1 MINLNTIS
9 LAIMDDNVTR
19 LVRCPVANRRHSLP
33 FATNRHIRDVWSVC
47 DLAFR
52 SAAMATADWRPV
64 KHGAMLFYTV
74 GRSYLLELCRSL

>member
-19 LVRCPVANRRHSLP
+19 LVRSPVANRRQ